1 MSANVNIDGYE
12 KSLDKLTGGIQIRFI
27 IVPHISILTKLFYIF
42 KFLEQT
48 DFFNIQCSRK
58 NEIVCLSAC
67 CPVKTI
73 DLTYLQW
80 YN

>member
-12 KSLDKLTGGIQIRFI
+12 KSLDKLTGGITIRFYFI
-27 IVPHISILTKLFYIF
+27 FF

-58 NEIVCLSAC
+58 NEIVCLIVC

-73 DLTYLQW
+73 DLSYLQS